1 MVVFLDN
8 LTASPAVS
16 AKTVSAKPVVACI
29 SKSDIMLFSN
39 NDVSVVW
46 GVRKKALERYHK
58 NVLYLWVW
66 TIYSFK
72 LFKIFPAS
80 EVDPWIILKF

>member
-1 MVVFLDN
+1 MPANKNKKHIGSLLLCRPFCLVLDN

-39 NDVSVVW
+39 NDVSVGW

-58 NVLYLWVW
+58 NVLYL
-66 TIYSFK
+66 
-72 LFKIFPAS
+72 
-80 EVDPWIILKF
+80 

>member
-29 SKSDIMLFSN
+29 SKSEIMLFSN
-39 NDVSVVW
+39 NDVSVQW
-46 GVRKKALERYHK
+46 GVRK
-58 NVLYLWVW
+58 
-66 TIYSFK
+66 
-72 LFKIFPAS
+72 
-80 EVDPWIILKF
+80 